1 MSETVVDKTSEAPAS
16 FLEKITTDPKIA
28 ILFTYVG
35 LIILAI
41 IPIYVG
47 SIKSIKQ
54 PKVPKS
60 EKKKHENEEEE
71 ESESE
76 DEDIERFSLDD
87 AKQFPFIGS
96 AALISLFLVYKFFDK
111 KYLNYLITAYFS
123 IIGVGSLTQMFSYCA
138 EFVLGKKIK
147 NEFKLLL
154 TQKKEE
160 LVKLSFSSIHIAL
173 FILAIVVTAAY
184 SFTKNWILSNI
195 LGLAFSITTI
205 PLLKL
210 DSFKTGILLL
220 SALFFYDIFWVFFTP
235 VMVTVAKNFDA
246 PIKMLFPR
254 NIFTW
259 IKSGLLTTK
268 GIEFSMLGLGD
279 IAIPGVYVAL
289 CARFDHSLAV
299 KKNGGKPIKK
309 FPMPYFT
316 TCYISYILGLITTM
330 GVMHVFN
337 HAQPALLYLSPACII
352 SSLLCALVRGEIKA
366 LFEYD
371 DESEEEK
378 KAREEKEKKEKEK
391 KEKEEKD
398 KKEQTNKEVKEKKE
412 QTKKEVKG
420 KKEQNKKAAKDKKKN

>member
-1 MSETVVDKTSEAPAS
+1 MSETVVEQTPEAPAS
-16 FLEKITTDPKIA
+16 FFDKLTTDPKMA

-41 IPIYVG
+41 TPIYVG
-47 SIKSIKQ
+47 SMKSIKQ

-60 EKKKHENEEEE
+60 EKKTEDNEE

-76 DEDIERFSLDD
+76 DEDEIERFSLDD

-96 AALISLFLVYKFFDK
+96 AALLSLFVVYKFFDK

-123 IIGVGSLTQMFSYCA
+123 IIGVGSLTQMFSYLA
-138 EFVLGKKIK
+138 EFILGKKIK
-147 NEFKLLL
+147 NEFKLRL

-160 LVKLSFSSIHIAL
+160 ILKLSFSNIHVCL
-173 FILAIVVTAAY
+173 FILAIVVTVAY

-268 GIEFSMLGLGD
+268 GLEFSMLGLGD

-289 CARFDHSLAV
+289 CARFDHYLAV

-316 TCYISYILGLITTM
+316 SCYISYILGLITTM

-366 LFEYD
+366 LFEYN

-378 KAREEKEKKEKEK
+378 KAREEKEKKEKE
-391 KEKEEKD
+391 EKE
-398 KKEQTNKEVKEKKE
+398 KKEQEKKDAKEKKE
-412 QTKKEVKG
+412 QTKKDFC
-420 KKEQNKKAAKDKKKN
+420 KDPYRKDYYP

>member
-1 MSETVVDKTSEAPAS
+1 MSETVVDKTPEAEAPVS
-16 FLEKITTDPKIA
+16 FLTRLTTDPEIT
-28 ILFTYVG
+28 IFITYIG

-47 SIKSIKQ
+47 SMKSIKQ
-54 PKVPKS
+54 PKVKKS
-60 EKKKHENEEEE
+60 EKEKEKNEE
-71 ESESE
+71 ESEESE
-76 DEDIERFSLDD
+76 DEEDEEIERFSLDD
-87 AKQFPFIGS
+87 AKQFPIVGS

-111 KYLNYLITAYFS
+111 KYLNLLITIYFS
-123 IIGVGSLTQMFSYCA
+123 IIGVGSLTQMFSYLA
-138 EFVLGKKIK
+138 EFILGKKIK
-147 NEFKLLL
+147 NEFKLRL

-160 LVKLSFSSIHIAL
+160 ILKLSFSKIHIAL
-173 FILAIVVTAAY
+173 AILAIVVTVTY
-184 SFTKNWILSNI
+184 SLTKNWILSNM

-210 DSFKTGILLL
+210 DSFKTGVLLL

-254 NIFTW
+254 NIFAW
-259 IKSGLLTTK
+259 IKAGVLTTK
-268 GIEFSMLGLGD
+268 GLEFSMLGLGD

-289 CARFDHSLAV
+289 CARFDHFHAV

-316 TCYISYILGLITTM
+316 SCFISYILGLVTTM
-330 GVMHVFN
+330 GVMHFFK

-352 SSLLCALVRGEIKA
+352 SSLICAAVRGEIKD
-366 LFEYD
+366 LFEYN

-378 KAREEKEKKEKEK
+378 KAREEKEKKEKE
-391 KEKEEKD
+391 EKE
-398 KKEQTNKEVKEKKE
+398 KKEQEKKEEKEKKE
-412 QTKKEVKG
+412 QT
-420 KKEQNKKAAKDKKKN
+420 KKAAKDKKKN

>member
-1 MSETVVDKTSEAPAS
+1 MSETVVDKTPETEAPAS
-16 FLEKITTDPKIA
+16 FLAKLTTDPEIT

-47 SIKSIKQ
+47 SLKSIKQ
-54 PKVPKS
+54 PKVKKS
-60 EKKKHENEEEE
+60 GKGKEKTEEDSE
-71 ESESE
+71 ESEEE

-96 AALISLFLVYKFFDK
+96 IALLSLFLVYKYFDK
-111 KYLNYLITAYFS
+111 KYLNLLITIYFS
-123 IIGVGSLTQMFSYCA
+123 IIGVGSLTQMFSYFA
-138 EFVLGKKIK
+138 EFLLGKKIK
-147 NEFKLLL
+147 NEFKLRL

-160 LVKLSFSSIHIAL
+160 ILKLSFSKIHIAL
-173 FILAIVVTAAY
+173 AVLAIVVTVAY
-184 SFTKNWILSNI
+184 SLTKNWILSNL

-235 VMVTVAKNFDA
+235 VMVSVAKNFDA

-254 NIFTW
+254 NIFAW
-259 IKSGLLTTK
+259 IKAGVLTTK
-268 GIEFSMLGLGD
+268 GLEFSMLGLGD

-289 CARFDHSLAV
+289 CARFDHFHAV

-316 TCYISYILGLITTM
+316 TCFISYILGLVTTM
-330 GVMHVFN
+330 GVMHFFK

-352 SSLLCALVRGEIKA
+352 SSLICAAVRGEIKD
-366 LFEYD
+366 LFEYN

-378 KAREEKEKKEKEK
+378 KAREAKEKEEKEKKEKKEKEK
-391 KEKEEKD
+391 KEE
-398 KKEQTNKEVKEKKE
+398 KEKK
-412 QTKKEVKG
+412 
-420 KKEQNKKAAKDKKKN
+420 KN

>member
-1 MSETVVDKTSEAPAS
+1 MSETVVDKTPETDAPVS
-16 FLEKITTDPKIA
+16 FLTKLTTDPEYT
-28 ILFTYVG
+28 ILITYVG

-60 EKKKHENEEEE
+60 EKEKKDD

-76 DEDIERFSLDD
+76 DEEDIERFSLDD
-87 AKQFPFIGS
+87 AKQFPIIGS
-96 AALISLFLVYKFFDK
+96 VALLSLFLVYKFFDK

-123 IIGVGSLTQMFSYCA
+123 IIGVGSLTQMFSYFA
-138 EFVLGKKIK
+138 EFLLGKKIN
-147 NEFKLLL
+147 NEFKLRL

-160 LVKLSFSSIHIAL
+160 LIKLSFSKIHIAL
-173 FILAIVVTAAY
+173 FVLSIVVTVAY
-184 SFTKNWILSNI
+184 SFTKNWILSNL

-254 NIFTW
+254 NIFAW
-259 IKSGLLTTK
+259 IKAGVLTTK

-289 CARFDHSLAV
+289 CARFDHYLAV
-299 KKNGGKPIKK
+299 QKNGGKPIKK

-316 TCYISYILGLITTM
+316 SCFVSYILGLVTTM
-330 GVMHVFN
+330 GVMHFFK

-352 SSLLCALVRGEIKA
+352 SSLLCAVIRGDLKA
-366 LFEYD
+366 FFEYN

-378 KAREEKEKKEKEK
+378 KAREEKEKKEKE
-391 KEKEEKD
+391 E
-398 KKEQTNKEVKEKKE
+398 KEKKE
-412 QTKKEVKG
+412 KTKE
-420 KKEQNKKAAKDKKKN
+420 AAKDKKKN

>member
-1 MSETVVDKTSEAPAS
+1 MSETVVDKAPETETPVS
-16 FLEKITTDPKIA
+16 LLTKLTTDPEYT
-28 ILFTYVG
+28 ILITYVG

-47 SIKSIKQ
+47 SMKSIKQ
-54 PKVPKS
+54 PKVPKAEKEKTEGEES
-60 EKKKHENEEEE
+60 EESEEEE
-71 ESESE
+71 EF
-76 DEDIERFSLDD
+76 ERFSFDD
-87 AKQFPFIGS
+87 AKQFPVIGS
-96 AALISLFLVYKFFDK
+96 VALLSLFLVYKFFDK

-123 IIGVGSLTQMFSYCA
+123 IIGVGSLTQMFSYFT
-138 EFVLGKKIK
+138 ELILGKKLN
-147 NEFKLLL
+147 NEFKLRL

-160 LVKLSFSSIHIAL
+160 ILKVTFSKVHIAL
-173 FILAIVVTAAY
+173 VVLAIAVTVTY
-184 SFTKNWILSNI
+184 SFTKNWILSNF

-254 NIFTW
+254 NIFAW
-259 IKSGLLTTK
+259 IKAGVLTTK
-268 GIEFSMLGLGD
+268 GTEFSMLGLGD

-289 CARFDHSLAV
+289 CARFDHYHAV

-309 FPMPYFT
+309 FPMPYFFS
-316 TCYISYILGLITTM
+316 CFISYILGLVTTM
-330 GVMHVFN
+330 GVMHIFK

-352 SSLLCALVRGEIKA
+352 SSLICAAVRGEIKD
-366 LFEYD
+366 LFEYN

-378 KAREEKEKKEKEK
+378 KAREEKEKKEKEEKEK
-391 KEKEEKD
+391 KEKE
-398 KKEQTNKEVKEKKE
+398 KKEAKENKEKAK
-412 QTKKEVKG
+412 
-420 KKEQNKKAAKDKKKN
+420 NAAKDKKKN

>member
-1 MSETVVDKTSEAPAS
+1 MSETVVDKTPETDAPVS
-16 FLEKITTDPKIA
+16 LLTKLTTDPEYT
-28 ILFTYVG
+28 ILITYVG

-60 EKKKHENEEEE
+60 EKDKKDD

-76 DEDIERFSLDD
+76 DEEDIERFSLDD
-87 AKQFPFIGS
+87 AKQFPIIGS
-96 AALISLFLVYKFFDK
+96 VALLSLFLVYKFFDK

-123 IIGVGSLTQMFSYCA
+123 IIGVGSLTQMFSYFA
-138 EFVLGKKIK
+138 EFLLGKKIN
-147 NEFKLLL
+147 NEFKLRL

-160 LVKLSFSSIHIAL
+160 LIKLSFSKIHIAL
-173 FILAIVVTAAY
+173 FVLSIVVTVAY
-184 SFTKNWILSNI
+184 SFTKNWILSNL

-254 NIFTW
+254 NIFAW
-259 IKSGLLTTK
+259 IKAGVLTTK

-289 CARFDHSLAV
+289 CARFDHYLAV
-299 KKNGGKPIKK
+299 QKNGGKPIKK

-316 TCYISYILGLITTM
+316 SCFISYILGLVTTM
-330 GVMHVFN
+330 GVMHFFK

-352 SSLLCALVRGEIKA
+352 SSLLCAVIRGELKA
-366 LFEYD
+366 FFNYN

-378 KAREEKEKKEKEK
+378 KAREEKEKKEKE
-391 KEKEEKD
+391 E
-398 KKEQTNKEVKEKKE
+398 KEKKE
-412 QTKKEVKG
+412 KTKE
-420 KKEQNKKAAKDKKKN
+420 AAKDKKKN

>member
-1 MSETVVDKTSEAPAS
+1 MSETVVDKTPETDAPVS
-16 FLEKITTDPKIA
+16 LLTKLTTDPEYT
-28 ILFTYVG
+28 ILITYVG

-60 EKKKHENEEEE
+60 EKDKKDD

-76 DEDIERFSLDD
+76 DEEDIERFSLDD
-87 AKQFPFIGS
+87 AKQFPIIGS
-96 AALISLFLVYKFFDK
+96 VALLSLFLVYKFFDK

-123 IIGVGSLTQMFSYCA
+123 IIGVGSLTQMFSYFA
-138 EFVLGKKIK
+138 EFLLGKKIN
-147 NEFKLLL
+147 NEFKLRL

-160 LVKLSFSSIHIAL
+160 LIKLSFSKIHIAL
-173 FILAIVVTAAY
+173 FVLSIVVTVAY
-184 SFTKNWILSNI
+184 SFTKNWILSNL

-254 NIFTW
+254 NIFAW
-259 IKSGLLTTK
+259 IKAGVLTTK

-289 CARFDHSLAV
+289 CARFDHYLAV
-299 KKNGGKPIKK
+299 QKNGGKPIKK

-316 TCYISYILGLITTM
+316 SCFISYILGLVTTM
-330 GVMHVFN
+330 GVMHFFK

-352 SSLLCALVRGEIKA
+352 SSLLCAVIRGELKA
-366 LFEYD
+366 FFNYN

-378 KAREEKEKKEKEK
+378 KAREEKEKKEKE
-391 KEKEEKD
+391 E
-398 KKEQTNKEVKEKKE
+398 KEKKE
-412 QTKKEVKG
+412 KTKE
-420 KKEQNKKAAKDKKKN
+420 AADRKSVV

>member
-1 MSETVVDKTSEAPAS
+1 MSETVVDKTPETEAPAS
-16 FLEKITTDPKIA
+16 FLAKLTTDPEIT

-47 SIKSIKQ
+47 SLKSIKQ
-54 PKVPKS
+54 PKVKKS
-60 EKKKHENEEEE
+60 GKGKEKTEEDSE
-71 ESESE
+71 ESEEE

-96 AALISLFLVYKFFDK
+96 IALLSLFLVYKYFDK
-111 KYLNYLITAYFS
+111 KYLNLLITIYFS
-123 IIGVGSLTQMFSYCA
+123 IIGVGSLTQMFSYFA
-138 EFVLGKKIK
+138 EFLLGKKIK
-147 NEFKLLL
+147 NEFKLRL

-160 LVKLSFSSIHIAL
+160 ILKLSFSKIHIAL
-173 FILAIVVTAAY
+173 AVLAIVVTVAY
-184 SFTKNWILSNI
+184 SLTKNWILSNL

-235 VMVTVAKNFDA
+235 VMVSVAKNFDA

-254 NIFTW
+254 NIFAW
-259 IKSGLLTTK
+259 IKAGVLTTK
-268 GIEFSMLGLGD
+268 GLEFSMLGLGD

-289 CARFDHSLAV
+289 CARFDHFHAV

-316 TCYISYILGLITTM
+316 TCFISYILGLVTTM
-330 GVMHVFN
+330 GVMHFFK
-337 HAQPALLYLSPACII
+337 HAQVSIHIYIYNNLY
-352 SSLLCALVRGEIKA
+352 
-366 LFEYD
+366 
-371 DESEEEK
+371 
-378 KAREEKEKKEKEK
+378 
-391 KEKEEKD
+391 
-398 KKEQTNKEVKEKKE
+398 
-412 QTKKEVKG
+412 
-420 KKEQNKKAAKDKKKN
+420 

>member
-1 MSETVVDKTSEAPAS
+1 MSETVVDKTPDS
-16 FLEKITTDPKIA
+16 FLERLTTDPKLA
-28 ILFTYVG
+28 ILFTYCG

-47 SIKSIKQ
+47 SLKSIKQ
-54 PKVPKS
+54 PKVPKA
-60 EKKKHENEEEE
+60 EKKKTEEEEE

-76 DEDIERFSLDD
+76 DEDEDIERFSLED

-123 IIGVGSLTQMFSYCA
+123 IIGVGSLTQMFSYFA
-138 EFVLGKKIK
+138 EFIAGKKIK
-147 NEFKLLL
+147 NEFKIRL

-160 LVKLSFSSIHIAL
+160 ILKLSFAKVHIAL
-173 FILAIVVTAAY
+173 FVLAIVVTVAY
-184 SFTKNWILSNI
+184 SFTKNWILSNL

-254 NIFTW
+254 NVFTW
-259 IKSGLLTTK
+259 IKAGLLTTK

-289 CARFDHSLAV
+289 CARFDHHLAV

-316 TCYISYILGLITTM
+316 TCFISYILGLVTTM

-352 SSLLCALVRGEIKA
+352 SSLLCAVVRGELKA
-366 LFEYD
+366 LFEYN

-378 KAREEKEKKEKEK
+378 KAREEKEKKEKEE
-391 KEKEEKD
+391 KEK
-398 KKEQTNKEVKEKKE
+398 NSVEKK
-412 QTKKEVKG
+412 
-420 KKEQNKKAAKDKKKN
+420 KD